1 MLSDNIKRLMTIK
14 NITSK
19 KLAEMVGVSP
29 THISYILNNKREPS
43 MELLNKIATALGIS
57 IDEIFQTN
65 SLNVPSSSEKNTLHD
80 EKQQQISTVATHLE
94 EKNLT
99 PQKLKLLNDY
109 IDILFNDEF

>member
-1 MLSDNIKRLMTIK
+1 MLSDNIKRLMIIN
-14 NITSK
+14 NISAK
-19 KLAEMVGVSP
+19 KLAEMVCVSP

-43 MELLNKIATALGIS
+43 IELLSKIAAALKVS
-57 IDEIFQTN
+57 IDEIFQDKSSN
-65 SLNVPSSSEKNTLHD
+65 YPSSSLKNAFTH
-80 EKQQQISTVATHLE
+80 EKQKQINTVAAHLE

>member
-1 MLSDNIKRLMTIK
+1 MLSDNIKRLMTVK

-43 MELLNKIATALGIS
+43 MELLNKIATALGVS
-57 IDEIFQTN
+57 IDEVFQTK
-65 SLNVPSSSEKNTLHD
+65 SLNEPSSSSKNTSHD
-80 EKQQQISTVATHLE
+80 EKKKQISTVAAHLE

>member
-1 MLSDNIKRLMTIK
+1 MLSDNIKRLMTIN

-65 SLNVPSSSEKNTLHD
+65 SLNVPSSSEKNTSHD
-80 EKQQQISTVATHLE
+80 EKQQQISTVAAHLE